1 MKVINKRAAALLVVL
16 VFSTG
21 AFGQT
26 STATVSGTVQDA
38 TGAFIPGVTVT
49 ATNTTTNVAT
59 PTITNEAGAY
69 NIPALQP
76 GTYTVAAELQ
86 VTVRTGAGETSVA
99 GVISDGRA
107 NVVQIDDYE
116 LHLPPT
122 PGYLLVTQHNDRP
135 GMIGLVGTLLGEA
148 DINISSMQVGRRAPR
163 GEALMLLSV
172 DEPIPAPVVERIRQA
187 ASLATIKVIK
197 L

>member
-1 MKVINKRAAALLVVL
+1 M
-16 VFSTG
+16 
-21 AFGQT
+21 
-26 STATVSGTVQDA
+26 
-38 TGAFIPGVTVT
+38 
-49 ATNTTTNVAT
+49 
-59 PTITNEAGAY
+59 
-69 NIPALQP
+69 
-76 GTYTVAAELQ
+76 
-86 VTVRTGAGETSVA
+86 A

-122 PGYLLVTQHNDRP
+122 PGYLLVTQHVDRP

-148 DINISSMQVGRRAPR
+148 DINISSMQVGRKTRR

-172 DEPIPAPVVERIRQA
+172 DEPVPPAVVEHIRHA
-187 ASLATIKVIK
+187 ASVATIKVIK